1 MSYSCQLC
9 NYYTSRRDNYERHSI
24 SKKHLKNKELNPD
37 ILEEPIYNKKDSNY
51 NCKYCNKP
59 FKYLQSM
66 YRHIKY
72 SCKYS
77 NDEDFK
83 ELVRLMN
90 LQLQSKDKQLE
101 LQLSQNEKQQKQ
113 IDKLMGKLQV
123 LQITNNNT
131 TNIQNNIQLLSYNE
145 TDVTHLTEND
155 YIAALKKVTY
165 CVKDIIER
173 IHFNPKKPENMNI
186 YISNMKDK
194 YIMVYESGNWNLKN
208 KTNEID
214 DLYDKKEMLL
224 EEWLD
229 KYQQQYPELRHKFEK
244 YLNNKENDEVIN
256 VIKDE
261 IKLMLYNNKKN
272 ILE

>member
-1 MSYSCQLC
+1 
-9 NYYTSRRDNYERHSI
+9 
-24 SKKHLKNKELNPD
+24 
-37 ILEEPIYNKKDSNY
+37 
-51 NCKYCNKP
+51 
-59 FKYLQSM
+59 
-66 YRHIKY
+66 
-72 SCKYS
+72 
-77 NDEDFK
+77 
-83 ELVRLMN
+83 
-90 LQLQSKDKQLE
+90 
-101 LQLSQNEKQQKQ
+101 
-113 IDKLMGKLQV
+113 
-123 LQITNNNT
+123 
-131 TNIQNNIQLLSYNE
+131 
-145 TDVTHLTEND
+145 
-155 YIAALKKVTY
+155 
-165 CVKDIIER
+165 
-173 IHFNPKKPENMNI
+173 
-186 YISNMKDK
+186 MKDK